1 MVTALIEG
9 QPASTSERLLAAA
22 GLLAGTAA
30 SAVVWYFNPSNFN
43 FFPVCPLLS
52 LTGFACPGCGMTRA
66 FHAFFHGDIITALDF
81 NALLPIFVLI
91 FGFLFLSLV
100 SVAVRGRGFMK
111 LSDSPKFIIGLFVML
126 LVFGVLRNVP
136 VYPLTVLY
144 P

>member
-136 VYPLTVLY
+136 VYPLTILY

>member
-1 MVTALIEG
+1 MVAALIEG
-9 QPASTSERLLAAA
+9 QPASTFERLLAAA

-66 FHAFFHGDIITALDF
+66 FHAFFHGDIVTALDF
-81 NALLPIFVLI
+81 NALLPLFVLI

-100 SVAVRGRGFMK
+100 SVAARGRGFMK
-111 LSDSPKFIIGLFVML
+111 LSDSPKFIIGLFVLL

-136 VYPLTVLY
+136 IYPLTVLY